1 MVVESAV
8 NRIRLARELLRAV
21 REEFARA
28 EEAKG
33 GAAVI
38 GLRNSCGKGW
48 LATLEAANSFFIMQ
62 GVPEAELPKTD
73 RGRRL
78 FVQQQM
84 PPDMRRHYDRMRT
97 TFHIDGYYE
106 GIVEFEH
113 MPDHF
118 DELEEFIESIEA
130 LGHASPGGGL

>member
-1 MVVESAV
+1 MVESGV
-8 NRIRLARELLRAV
+8 NRIQLARELLQAA

-48 LATLEAANSFFIMQ
+48 LATLEALNAYFLNQ
-62 GVPEAELPKTD
+62 GVSEGELPEND
-73 RGRRL
+73 WGRRYL
-78 FVQQQM
+78 AARYM
-84 PPDMRRHYDRMRT
+84 DRDLRRAYIDMRQ

-106 GIVEFEH
+106 GIVEFDD
-113 MPDHF
+113 MPRYF
-118 DELEEFIESIEA
+118 DELEEFIESMEA
-130 LGHASPGGGL
+130 SAHA